1 MQLTGN
7 SEDTMEVLDGQQI
20 ELPIK
25 DPFLFVDRLAG
36 RAVSVAAGVIVYA
49 RIGALIALLN
59 VPAQESCFA
68 VSDHFKHR
76 PLMPRKRIIFFK
88 TG

>member
-7 SEDTMEVLDGQQI
+7 SEDTIEVLDGEQI

-25 DPFLFVDRLAG
+25 DPLIFIDRLAG

-68 VSDHFKHR
+68 MCDHFKHR
-76 PLMPRKRIIFFK
+76 PLMPRKRSILFK
-88 TG
+88 TR